1 MKKKLKKGMK
11 KGGTALCL
19 CALLALGGCTKTADS
34 GTVQMSQTV
43 EENTQPMTETPE
55 AETETESES
64 ASDVQT
70 SQTGETGNADEA
82 VVTKGY
88 NQTRKICGMNAILS
102 MILPIPNCLR
112 NIKFRAMFQV

>member
-55 AETETESES
+55 AETL
-64 ASDVQT
+64 QT
-70 SQTGETGNADEA
+70 FRHHKQ
-82 VVTKGY
+82 V
-88 NQTRKICGMNAILS
+88 RPGMPMKQL
-102 MILPIPNCLR
+102 
-112 NIKFRAMFQV
+112 